1 MPDGNRNERCALL
14 SDEYVLQGLE
24 STDNEGQYRLAR
36 EGRQRIVDAH
46 REDTMEKVGEVAG
59 PVREG
64 LYNSLASHR
73 YTGLKLQERTP
84 YWQMI
89 SLLNANNQR
98 N

>member
-1 MPDGNRNERCALL
+1 
-14 SDEYVLQGLE
+14 
-24 STDNEGQYRLAR
+24 
-36 EGRQRIVDAH
+36 
-46 REDTMEKVGEVAG
+46 MEKVGEVAG

-89 SLLNANNQR
+89 SLLNADNQR